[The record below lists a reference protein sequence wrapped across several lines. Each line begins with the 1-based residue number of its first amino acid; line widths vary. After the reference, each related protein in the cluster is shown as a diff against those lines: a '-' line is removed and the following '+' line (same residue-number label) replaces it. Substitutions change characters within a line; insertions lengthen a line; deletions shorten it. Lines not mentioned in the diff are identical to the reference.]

1 MLRLPFTQQVSEFT
15 RARQIADVLMRH
27 GLGALAQQW
36 ELTRFLPRG
45 RRAPVLK
52 NGEAAQLTTGQRVR
66 LTIEELGPTFIKLGQ
81 IAATRADI
89 FPADVV
95 HELEK
100 LLDSA
105 PPVAFEEIRGVI
117 QAELREP
124 IETLFAEFD
133 AKPLA
138 AASIGQA
145 HRAQM
150 HTGERVVVK
159 IQRPNIEQV
168 INADL
173 DLMLSQAR
181 FLQNRSTRVSQLNL
195 VALVEEFAF
204 ALRNELDYTSEGRN
218 ADRIRRQFGDD
229 SRILIPKIFWSHT
242 TRRVI
247 VSEELHGI
255 KLNDLNRLR
264 AEGYDLPAVAQM
276 GTEIY
281 MQQIF
286 AHAFFH
292 ADPHP
297 ANLFVVG
304 NKIAMI
310 DFGTMGFL
318 SDELKTQ
325 LADLL
330 VGLVNNDVEGIA
342 QAMVHLGGDVKVN
355 ESELRRD
362 VQRFMIRYYGL
373 SLRDVRVSDFMGEVF
388 KIANKHHIFFP
399 ADFALLGRTLTILEG
414 VARQLDPNIVL
425 VEVAKPF
432 VTQLVRE
439 RYTPQKL
446 SGDFVRSVREAS
458 ALTQTLPRRLDGL
471 LTQLERGELQIRMSQ
486 PEQPQLTDKLDTI
499 ANRLAFGLIVS
510 ASIVGSALLIQSGH
524 FSFTIFGMELPIAQ
538 LSFLF
543 STLMGAW
550 LLWSIVRSKGL

>member
-15 RARQIADVLMRH
+15 RARQIVDVLMRH

-45 RRAPVLK
+45 KRAPVSA
-52 NGEAAQLTTGQRVR
+52 NGEIAQLTTAQRIR

-89 FPADVV
+89 FPADVI

-105 PPVAFEEIRGVI
+105 PPVAFEEVRGVI
-117 QAELREP
+117 QAELRDP
-124 IETLFAEFD
+124 IEVLFAEFD
-133 AKPLA
+133 PKPLA
-138 AASIGQA
+138 SASIGQA
-145 HRAQM
+145 HRAKM

-159 IQRPNIEQV
+159 VQRPNIEQV

-181 FLQNRSTRVSQLNL
+181 FLQSRSTRVSQLNA
-195 VALVEEFAF
+195 VALIEEFAF
-204 ALRNELDYTSEGRN
+204 ALRNELDYTYEGRN

-229 SRILIPKIFWSHT
+229 PRILIPKIFWSHT

-247 VSEELHGI
+247 VSEELQGF

-264 AEGYDLPAVAQM
+264 AEGYDLPAVARM

-281 MQQIF
+281 MQQVF

-304 NKIAMI
+304 NQLAMV

-342 QAMVHLGGDVKVN
+342 QAMAHLGGDVKVN
-355 ESELRRD
+355 EAELRRD

-373 SLRDVRVSDFMGEVF
+373 SLREVRVSDFMGEVF

-414 VARQLDPNIVL
+414 VARQLDPDIVL

-446 SGDFVRSVREAS
+446 GSDFVRSVREAN

-471 LTQLERGELQIRMSQ
+471 LTQLERGELQVKMSQ
-486 PEQPQLTDKLDTI
+486 PEQPQLIEKLDI
-499 ANRLAFGLIVS
+499 IFNRLAAGLIVG
-510 ASIVGSALLIQSGH
+510 ASIVGSALLIQSGN
-524 FSFTIFGMELPIAQ
+524 FSFTIFGIELPIAQ